1 MSDEQDINVRITDYA
16 TVARSTAIYP
26 ESARFFYPALGLC
39 GETGEVCDRM
49 IPQSGRKISI
59 PLAPIIKEMG
69 DVLWYIT
76 NTAMDIGFTLQD
88 IAEGVTGGLR
98 CDTFEDMAF
107 QRLKRRDRRSPFL
120 KFSVYSGQIAEVAK
134 KGLRDGY
141 GTKLSPVKRAA
152 VHMALVE
159 LMAGLCEFCEK
170 FGISMDEVA
179 YENNKKLTDRKKRD
193 KLKGDGDDR

>member
-1 MSDEQDINVRITDYA
+1 VENNETVKITHYA
-16 TVARSTAIYP
+16 VVARGTAIYP
-26 ESARFFYPALGLC
+26 EATRFFYPALGLC
-39 GETGEVCDRM
+39 GEAGEVCDRM
-49 IPQSGRKISI
+49 IPQSGRKIAI
-59 PLAPIIKEMG
+59 PLLPIIKELG

-76 NTAMDIGFTLQD
+76 NTAMDLGFTLQD

-120 KFSVYSGQIAEVAK
+120 KFTVYSGQVAEVAK

-141 GTKLSPVKRAA
+141 GTELPAAKRVA
-152 VHMALVE
+152 VHSALVE
-159 LMAGLCEFCEK
+159 LLAAMCEFCDK
-170 FGISMDEVA
+170 YGVSMDEVA

-193 KLKGDGDDR
+193 KLQGDGDDR